1 MLVLQP
7 PYHGVNP
14 NTLHTKPF
22 TVRPVSHPQVF
33 QEVSSLVG
41 SVLDGYNVTIFAY
54 GQTGAGKTF
63 TMEGPHED
71 PGISTRALRELFR
84 WGRSWCCSC
93 SYPRALLH

>member
-1 MLVLQP
+1 
-7 PYHGVNP
+7 
-14 NTLHTKPF
+14 
-22 TVRPVSHPQVF
+22 VF

-63 TMEGPHED
+63 TMDGPHED

-84 WGRSWCCSC
+84 
-93 SYPRALLH
+93 

>member
-1 MLVLQP
+1 MVMCSLAAACLPTHAVCQPLQTP
-7 PYHGVNP
+7 LPR
-14 NTLHTKPF
+14 HT
-22 TVRPVSHPQVF
+22 SQVF

-63 TMEGPHED
+63 TMDGPHED

-84 WGRSWCCSC
+84 
-93 SYPRALLH
+93 